1 MVTIN
6 PEHSKCN
13 VSVRQYSSIMG
24 IEKQIMNK
32 DLPSTLFGRVLDG
45 SLDAALII
53 DQDSRIGYLNAAM
66 LALSGYTRD
75 ELIGQP
81 LDGLLPDGMA
91 SQHRRYVHDYVS
103 TGAIS
108 AVLGHVREF
117 ELRERG
123 GAMIPIELKA
133 LDLGVEDSVQYFG
146 AFLVDLR
153 QRRAEQEKTAALL
166 AQLEQEAMTDPL
178 TALPNRRAYD
188 AELARVAARS
198 RRNKSPISVGVADI
212 DHFKNVNDTYGHP
225 VGDVVL
231 CEVSKAIERAA
242 RGTDFV
248 ASTGGE
254 EFGMLLP
261 DTAIEMAGVVAERM
275 RKAVEETSVTT
286 PDGACIRVTISIG
299 LAPLAPDAAPD
310 AALASADA
318 ALYQAKNQGRNRVV
332 S

>member
-1 MVTIN
+1 
-6 PEHSKCN
+6 
-13 VSVRQYSSIMG
+13 
-24 IEKQIMNK
+24 MNT
-32 DLPSTLFGRVLDG
+32 DLPLTLFGRVLDG

-81 LDGLLPDGMA
+81 LDRLLPEGVA
-91 SQHRRYVHDYVS
+91 TQHRGY
-103 TGAIS
+103 
-108 AVLGHVREF
+108 VREF

-123 GAMIPIELKA
+123 GAMIPIALKA
-133 LDLGVEDSVQYFG
+133 LDLGVEDGVHYFG

-231 CEVSKAIERAA
+231 CEVGKAIERAA
-242 RGTDFV
+242 RGSDFV
-248 ASTGGE
+248 ARTGGE

-299 LAPLAPDAAPD
+299 LAPLAPDAVP
-310 AALASADA
+310 AALTSADA

>member
-1 MVTIN
+1 
-6 PEHSKCN
+6 
-13 VSVRQYSSIMG
+13 
-24 IEKQIMNK
+24 MNK
-32 DLPSTLFGRVLDG
+32 DLPLTLFGRVLDG

-66 LALSGYTRD
+66 LTLSGYTRD

-81 LDGLLPDGMA
+81 LDRLLPEGMA
-91 SQHRRYVHDYVS
+91 SQHHGY
-103 TGAIS
+103 
-108 AVLGHVREF
+108 VREF

-133 LDLGVEDSVQYFG
+133 LDLGVEDGVHYFG

-198 RRNKSPISVGVADI
+198 RRSKSPISVGVADI
-212 DHFKNVNDTYGHP
+212 DHFKNINDTYGHP

-231 CEVSKAIERAA
+231 CEVGKAIERAA

-248 ASTGGE
+248 ARTGGE

-310 AALASADA
+310 VALASADA
-318 ALYQAKNQGRNRVV
+318 ALYQAKARGRDQVAV
-332 S
+332 TPVTL